1 MGADALWQ
9 RKEGTAM
16 LIRSKDDVVS
26 FSFQPEDAV
35 SLTRFSALS
44 TRVQPGLLE
53 LIQRAQPESAALTSG
68 TLPPADSAVFTAT
81 PFNGVAPFLAATQG
95 GQN

>member
-1 MGADALWQ
+1 
-9 RKEGTAM
+9 M

-53 LIQRAQPESAALTSG
+53 LIQRAQPESATLTPG
-68 TLPPADSAVFTAT
+68 FPPTVDTAAITTT
-81 PFNGVAPFLAATQG
+81 PVLAAGHDVQD
-95 GQN
+95 

>member
-1 MGADALWQ
+1 
-9 RKEGTAM
+9 M

-53 LIQRAQPESAALTSG
+53 LIQGAWPESAALTAG
-68 TLPPADSAVFTAT
+68 FLPTADSAVITTT
-81 PFNGVAPFLAATQG
+81 PLNGIAPVMAADQDGQG
-95 GQN
+95 

>member
-1 MGADALWQ
+1 
-9 RKEGTAM
+9 M

-44 TRVQPGLLE
+44 SRVQPGLFE
-53 LIQRAQPESAALTSG
+53 LIQSAQPEFAALTAG
-68 TLPPADSAVFTAT
+68 LLPTTNS
-81 PFNGVAPFLAATQG
+81 AATTTTPSG
-95 GQN
+95 GIEHFTTAGHDGRD